1 MQESEEEE
9 CKSEMNEENQ
19 RKSRIVKGAE
29 KRVEA
34 STQVEQNRKWISWHL
49 LVAFEVLG

>member
-1 MQESEEEE
+1 MEEHEGIRI
-9 CKSEMNEENQ
+9 KGKANEENQ
-19 RKSRIVKGAE
+19 RKSRSFEAVE

-34 STQVEQNRKWISWHL
+34 SAQVELNGKWISRYP

>member
-9 CKSEMNEENQ
+9 YKSEMNEENQ
-19 RKSRIVKGAE
+19 GKSTIIKEAE

-34 STQVEQNRKWISWHL
+34 GTQVEQNRKWISWHL